1 MRKIYFLLCGTLGI
15 SSSYAFD
22 LAYAYQQALT
32 YNADYL
38 KQIASTSATQEQK
51 NIARA
56 QLLPQISGSA
66 SMNENY
72 FDQGGMSAFYHQPV
86 YQAQLQQVIFDWSKY
101 SGFTKGQYAAE
112 VGDLQLK
119 NAEQQLMVTVSQ
131 AYFDVLYAEDTLRAT
146 QMTKEA
152 LEKQMNQAK
161 KSFEVGT
168 VTIADVNDAQA
179 AFDASTA
186 QEIQNTNDL
195 IYKKNIFRN
204 LTGLDPEQIQPL
216 TDNTNLVLPTPANVN
231 TWAQMG
237 ESGNYSIKIADKQ
250 VSMANQDIKI
260 AISGH
265 LPTLNVVAN
274 YQYQDTGGIDSSN
287 MSESTVNSFAN
298 IPGTPL
304 SSYGTG
310 SAGVQLNIPIY
321 SGGGVNAQ
329 VRQAKANYEVARQQL
344 VSTER
349 QTDQN
354 IRNTYWQVQ
363 NGVSIV
369 KAQQTALKS
378 AKTKL
383 DSDKLGYQVGVRN
396 SVDLVNSQKNY
407 YQTFQ
412 TYQQSR
418 YQYIM
423 ARIQLR
429 YLSGSIDDKFIKQIN
444 TDIKTER

>member
-1 MRKIYFLLCGTLGI
+1 MKKICFLLFGAVSI
-15 SSSYAFD
+15 QQVYAFD
-22 LAYAYQQALT
+22 LAYTYQQALT

-38 KQIASTSATQEQK
+38 KQIASTSSTQEQK

-86 YQAQLQQVIFDWSKY
+86 YQAQFQQVIFDWSKY
-101 SGFTKGQYAAE
+101 SGFSKGKYAAE
-112 VGDLQLK
+112 VGNLQLK

-152 LEKQMNQAK
+152 LEQQMNQAK

-179 AFDASTA
+179 AFDAAGA

-204 LTGLDPEQIQPL
+204 LTGLDPDQIQPL
-216 TDNTNLVLPTPANVN
+216 ADNTNLVLPTPSNVN
-231 TWAQMG
+231 TWAKMG
-237 ESGNYSIKIADKQ
+237 ESGNFNIKIAEKQ
-250 VSMANQDIKI
+250 VEMANQDIHI
-260 AISGH
+260 AVSGH
-265 LPTLNVVAN
+265 LPTVNLVAN
-274 YQYQDTGGIDSSN
+274 FQYQDTGGIDSSN

-304 SSYGTG
+304 SSYGVG
-310 SAGVQLNIPIY
+310 AAGVQLNVPIY
-321 SGGGVNAQ
+321 SGGGVSAQ
-329 VRQAKANYEVARQQL
+329 VRQARANYEASQQQL

-396 SVDLVNSQKNY
+396 SVDLVSSQKNY

-444 TDIKTER
+444 TDIKTQR